1 MDDINNKNNINLKDD
16 SENIKDIADSESY
29 IEESK
34 NNNDRIQNHIND
46 HINEHNHKKDEVCKN
61 ESSGRGSNDV
71 HKECRGIDHDHGK
84 SCGCNIDHD
93 HVSSCGCEHAHNEE
107 SLHKSIIFLVISLA
121 SLIVSFLNLEM
132 FHYVDP
138 AWIAVILCGFPIFK
152 AAFTALK
159 NERKI
164 TSSLLISV
172 AIIASIGLEVLRLSG
187 MMGLEEGHGHGY
199 IFAAG
204 EIAILMALGGFI
216 EDWTVR
222 KARSGIEKLMKLA
235 PKTVYLKTPTGI
247 EEINVSDIKIG
258 DMVVVKPGDIIGVD
272 GTIAMGSTSVD
283 QSSVTGEAMPVDK
296 IVGDLVYSGTQNK
309 NGAIEVYV
317 TKEPKDMTVNKLI
330 ALVEEAEGKKSP
342 IARLADKWAS
352 YIVPT
357 AMVIAL
363 AVFALSYFA
372 FGITVVEALIRG
384 VTILVVFCPCSLS
397 LATPT
402 AVAAGI
408 GNGSGRGMLIKSG
421 AAIEELARV
430 KTVAF
435 DKTGTLTEGNMKVSE
450 VFVSDWK
457 EEEFIALMGAAES
470 YSDHPIAKAIT
481 KYAIEKLSLK
491 GENFGLDRI
500 LATPEKTEALLG
512 VGTKAMVG
520 SQEIILCAYDK
531 IPEAMRKYVENYQ
544 SFQQYKDKSH
554 NIEMCFIDKSRDF
567 MNAGYTVI
575 GGIIDG
581 KLVGIIGISD
591 TLREGSKDT
600 VIQLRNQG
608 YQVVMLT
615 GDHKKSAEIMAA
627 KAGDIDFQ
635 HSLLPEDKLNIIEEL
650 KKNGKVCMVG
660 DGINDTPA
668 LATADAS
675 IAMGALGSDSA
686 IETADVSL
694 MTGDIR
700 KVPELLDLSKIVLRT
715 IKRNIG
721 ISMSINTLAVIFSTL
736 GLLTPVTGAIVHNVS
751 SVIVVLSSAWILT
764 KK

>member
-1 MDDINNKNNINLKDD
+1 MNNIN
-16 SENIKDIADSESY
+16 SNKDINDISSNKNIDNLNDDHVQCAEHKR
-29 IEESK
+29 EET
-34 NNNDRIQNHIND
+34 
-46 HINEHNHKKDEVCKN
+46 
-61 ESSGRGSNDV
+61 
-71 HKECRGIDHDHGK
+71 
-84 SCGCNIDHD
+84 CGCGI
-93 HVSSCGCEHAHNEE
+93 AHEE
-107 SLHKSIIFLVISLA
+107 DTLHKSILVLLISFV
-121 SLIVSFLNLEM
+121 SLVVSFFNLEV
-132 FHYVDP
+132 FHYLDP
-138 AWIAVILCGFPIFK
+138 AWVAVILCGYPIFH
-152 AAFTALK
+152 AAIMALK

-172 AIIASIGLEVLRLSG
+172 AITASIGLEILRLSG
-187 MMGLEEGHGHGY
+187 LMGMEEGHGHGY

-204 EIAILMALGGFI
+204 EIAILMAFGGLI

-235 PKTVYLKTPTGI
+235 PKTVYLKTAIGI

-258 DMVVVKPGDIIGVD
+258 DMVVIKPGDIIGVD
-272 GTIAMGSTSVD
+272 GTVAMGSTSVD
-283 QSSVTGEAMPVDK
+283 QSSVTGEAVPVDK
-296 IVGDLVYSGTQNK
+296 IVGDYVYSGTQNK

-342 IARLADKWAS
+342 IARLADRWAS

-357 AMVIAL
+357 AMVAAV
-363 AVFALSYFA
+363 AVFGISYFA
-372 FGITVVEALIRG
+372 FDITVVEALVRG

-421 AAIEELARV
+421 AAIEELAQV

-435 DKTGTLTEGNMKVSE
+435 DKTGTLTEGDMKVSE
-450 VFVSDWK
+450 VFVSDWD
-457 EEEFIALMGAAES
+457 EEEFISLMGAAES
-470 YSDHPIAKAIT
+470 YSDHPIAKAVT
-481 KYAIEKLSLK
+481 KYASERVSKEGQSY
-491 GENFGLDRI
+491 GLERI
-500 LATPEKTEALLG
+500 LATPVQTEALLG

-520 SQEIILCAYDK
+520 EREVILCAYDK
-531 IPEAMRKYVENYQ
+531 IPEALRKHVENYQ
-544 SFQQYKDKSH
+544 SFRQMNDKS
-554 NIEMCFIDKSRDF
+554 NSIEMCFIEKSREF
-567 MNAGYTVI
+567 MKVGYTVI
-575 GGIIDG
+575 GGIVDG
-581 KLVGIIGISD
+581 KLIGIIGISD

-600 VIQLRNQG
+600 VLQLRQQG
-608 YQVVMLT
+608 YQVIMLT
-615 GDHKKSAEIMAA
+615 GDHQKSAEAMATR
-627 KAGDIDFQ
+627 AGDIEFQ
-635 HSLLPEDKLNIIEEL
+635 HSLLPEDKLKTILEL
-650 KKNGKVCMVG
+650 KKHGKVCMVG

-675 IAMGALGSDSA
+675 VAMGVLGSDSA

-700 KVPELLDLSKIVLRT
+700 KVPELLGLSKIVLKT
-715 IKRNIG
+715 IKRNIC
-721 ISMSINTLAVIFSTL
+721 ISMSINTLAVILSTF

-751 SVIVVLSSAWILT
+751 SVIVVLSSALILT